1 MARTRTSEAD
11 IRAQIPAAIKRALR
25 AQRDEPHAKY
35 ASYDPGRRMLHVE
48 LTNGSVL
55 SVPVAIIP
63 DLAGTSDEQLA
74 AVEVGPAGVALRWAA
89 IDADL
94 SVAGLA
100 RLALGAKVL
109 LRAAGAA
116 GGMARSRAK
125 AEAARQNGRKGG
137 RPRGRASRTEAARKR

>member
-1 MARTRTSEAD
+1 MAGKRTSEKD
-11 IRAQIPAAIKRALR
+11 IRAQIPAAIERAVR
-25 AQRDEPHAKY
+25 AQRAEPHAKS
-35 ASYDPGRRMLHVE
+35 ASYDRGRRMIHVK

-63 DLAGTSDEQLA
+63 DLRSASDEHLA
-74 AVEVGPAGVALRWAA
+74 AVEVGPGGVGLRWAA

-100 RLALGAKVL
+100 RLALGAAVL

-116 GGMARSRAK
+116 GGMARSAAK
-125 AEAARQNGRKGG
+125 AEAARGQFF
-137 RPRGRASRTEAARKR
+137 ASDKLCDSAWVNVE